1 MCWLTSLR
9 PDRRSRL
16 MTSPT
21 YAISSKRIEADWNSS
36 KCVRVTEQVVQ
47 VPYFSRA
54 LDSLIVRLISVP
66 SFTGED
72 TSNRL

>member
-1 MCWLTSLR
+1 VLANLAR

-36 KCVRVTEQVVQ
+36 KCVRVTE
-47 VPYFSRA
+47 PYFSRA